1 MTPPLICVYR
11 NKLKNFKLE
20 TIKGGVIGELRSPN
34 NLKIIVYTYISMSNE
49 FDFADYDFADDD
61 FNYVR
66 PPDKPIREILN
77 GNTFNDISNND
88 ISNNDIIN
96 NDISNNESNFDAEFE
111 QCLIESQLSFL
122 SEKKRHEEEDEEKE
136 KEFKEKEFK
145 ERKLICSPIRN
156 KLERVKG
163 YDIANKEIY
172 ETIFSVID
180 KWELSQIEYFETD
193 KDILESIFNL
203 ITSIRMTKDEHKF
216 LINLFD
222 KKNNI

>member
-1 MTPPLICVYR
+1 
-11 NKLKNFKLE
+11 
-20 TIKGGVIGELRSPN
+20 
-34 NLKIIVYTYISMSNE
+34 MSND
-49 FDFADYDFADDD
+49 FDFADYDFDDDD

-88 ISNNDIIN
+88 ISNNDRSN
-96 NDISNNESNFDAEFE
+96 NDISNNDSNFDAEFE

-122 SEKKRHEEEDEEKE
+122 SEKKRHDEEKE
-136 KEFKEKEFK
+136 K

>member
-1 MTPPLICVYR
+1 
-11 NKLKNFKLE
+11 
-20 TIKGGVIGELRSPN
+20 
-34 NLKIIVYTYISMSNE
+34 MSNE
-49 FDFADYDFADDD
+49 FDFADYDFDDDD
-61 FNYVR
+61 FDYVR

-77 GNTFNDISNND
+77 GNTFNDRSNNDISNND
-88 ISNNDIIN
+88 ISNNDISNNDISNNDISN

-136 KEFKEKEFK
+136 KEKEFK

-216 LINLFD
+216 LINLFY
-222 KKNNI
+222 KKSL

>member
-1 MTPPLICVYR
+1 
-11 NKLKNFKLE
+11 
-20 TIKGGVIGELRSPN
+20 
-34 NLKIIVYTYISMSNE
+34 MSNE
-49 FDFADYDFADDD
+49 YDFFDFTDFDFDFTDFDD
-61 FNYVR
+61 VR

-88 ISNNDIIN
+88 RSNNDRSN
-96 NDISNNESNFDAEFE
+96 NDISNNDISNNDSNFDAEFE

-122 SEKKRHEEEDEEKE
+122 SEKKRHEEEEKEFKE

-145 ERKLICSPIRN
+145 ERTLICDPIRR
-156 KLERVKG
+156 KLEKVKG

-180 KWELSQIEYFETD
+180 KWKLSQIEYFETD
-193 KDILESIFNL
+193 ENMFESIFNL

-216 LINLFD
+216 LINLF
-222 KKNNI
+222 NIKSLL